1 MLVNAAEHSD
11 VELTKER
18 IKEMSDLL
26 ESNQLRVLSLRNCK
40 MSDVNF
46 KRLMKSCGSSKS
58 LLQMSLS
65 VGVISDQQR
74 IELLAQV
81 LRKNKLLKSLHIHG
95 NPIGDEGLKVIAE
108 ALSYNSHVTTLD
120 VGDCD
125 LGDPSIQHLRLLLLP
140 TAEQEGLS
148 ELGLSA
154 NTRITEAGWASLAM
168 TVAHSPNL
176 RRIYLDYNNLGNI
189 GASSLLV
196 GVAANQQIEVLD
208 LEGTG
213 FTEVTAQLLLDL
225 MQNYPGKL
233 RKITLRE
240 NKVKKSTVAAIKSIL
255 RINVP
260 DGASTDASE
269 DDFLSTTASVT
280 SSQGPPSCT
289 SDAMSE
295 TSTSATE
302 VTDTEDSVRSETS
315 TVKDLVLTDIEEP
328 IEKTQVE
335 KVDASKKNKQKKKV
349 KEEEDED
356 LGEELK
362 EVPVFW

>member
-1 MLVNAAEHSD
+1 MLVNAIEHSD
-11 VELTKER
+11 VELTKEH
-18 IKEMSDLL
+18 IMEIGDLL
-26 ESNQLRVLSLRNCK
+26 ESNQLRVISLRNCK
-40 MSDVNF
+40 ISDVNF
-46 KRLMKSCGSSKS
+46 KRLMKSSGRSKS

-74 IELLAQV
+74 IELLAQA

-125 LGDPSIQHLRLLLLP
+125 LGDAAIQHLRLLLMP

-154 NTRITEAGWASLAM
+154 NTRISEAGWASLAM

-176 RRIYLDYNNLGNI
+176 RRIFLDYNNLGNI
-189 GASSLLV
+189 GASSLVV

-213 FTEVTAQLLLDL
+213 VTEETAQLLLDL

-233 RKITLRE
+233 RKITLSE

-269 DDFLSTTASVT
+269 DDFLSTTASVS
-280 SSQGPPSCT
+280 SSQGPISCT

-315 TVKDLVLTDIEEP
+315 TVKDLVLTDIEDP
-328 IEKTQVE
+328 IEKTQAE
-335 KVDASKKNKQKKKV
+335 KVDASKKKKKKKV
-349 KEEEDED
+349 KDEEDED